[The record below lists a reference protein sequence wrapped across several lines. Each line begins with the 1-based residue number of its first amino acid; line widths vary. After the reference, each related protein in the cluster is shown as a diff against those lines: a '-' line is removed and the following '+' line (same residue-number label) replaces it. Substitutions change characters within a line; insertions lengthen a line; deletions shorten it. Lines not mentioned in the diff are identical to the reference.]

1 MKRNFIPILVY
12 GEKGKEV
19 WQLDITDLKLSE
31 LLELRKILT
40 GTLDSSV
47 KGIDAV
53 IHRNYSYGYY
63 KDDTISTDR
72 KEQKRYKKEQKHKV
86 RKRARESKRSRY

>member
-1 MKRNFIPILVY
+1 MERNFIPILVY
-12 GEKGKEV
+12 GEKGTQV

-31 LLELRKILT
+31 LLELRKKLT

-53 IHRNYSYGYY
+53 IHRNYSYDYY
-63 KDDTISTDR
+63 KDDTTSTDR
-72 KEQKRYKKEQKHKV
+72 KEQKRRKKEEKHKV